1 MNSLSNLVTIVVM
14 IILIQNAFGQ
24 HQEQKKFM
32 NGYKE
37 SLQNYIMT
45 GREKGWYDCD
55 VLSANPIYS
64 QIPQISMDLEEV
76 ATLKEATIKSMFASS
91 HCLFVNY
98 HINSEASLS
107 ALMDFGQAAIQHIR
121 LAMIIDLKSG
131 ITLNMIKNT
140 TKIPYPVAAQLNN
153 GLEFLCPV
161 VGELVPRFDK
171 KFCKASYVSFKHKTL
186 RIALI
191 GPMPEFILTS
201 RDGQIEGTGI
211 GLIRMLA
218 KRLEFMPK
226 IQIPSSLYAPVSMVC
241 QKNN

>member
-1 MNSLSNLVTIVVM
+1 MNSLSNLITKVVM
-14 IILIQNAFGQ
+14 LILIQNAFGQ
-24 HQEQKKFM
+24 HEEQRKFM

-45 GREKGWYDCD
+45 GHERGWYDCD
-55 VLSANPIYS
+55 ILSANPFYN
-64 QIPQISMDLEEV
+64 QVPQISMDLEKV
-76 ATLKEATIKSMFASS
+76 TALKGATIKSTFASS

-98 HINSEASLS
+98 HIGSEASLS
-107 ALMDFGQAAIQHIR
+107 ALMDFGKAAIQHIR

-140 TKIPYPVAAQLNN
+140 TKIPFPVAAQLSN

-161 VGELVPRFDK
+161 VGELVPRLDK
-171 KFCKASYVSFKHKTL
+171 DFCKASYVSYKHKTL
-186 RIALI
+186 RVALI

-201 RDGQIEGTGI
+201 RDGKIEGTGI

-226 IQIPSSLYAPVSMVC
+226 IQIPSSIYAPVSMVC
-241 QKNN
+241 